1 MERIKTEGFVL
12 VQKGNP
18 DKAFQLKEIEL
29 KSLDENEVI
38 IETEA
43 FGLNYADVMARN
55 GLYKEAPPMPCVI
68 GYEVVGRI
76 IQIGNNV
83 DENWLNKRVL
93 GFSRFGGY
101 AKKVITTDQA
111 IVEIEDEITTQIALA
126 LCTQSV
132 TAYYMAEYV
141 SPIRKGENVL
151 IHAAAGGV
159 GSILIQLAKLKGAT
173 VFAKIG
179 DEAKRKLVTDLGA
192 DYIINYNSSNYAQQI
207 QSILGEKK
215 IDISYNAV
223 AGSTFKQDL
232 KLLGAGGKLFLF
244 GGAELS
250 GGKWGI
256 LSQLNFI
263 KKMGLMIP
271 IGLMMTSKSILGIN
285 MLKIAD
291 EKPAVLSHCLKE
303 VIELYKKGK
312 ISPQIGGEFSQNEL
326 NQAHLLLESG
336 KSVGKIIV
344 NW

>member
-1 MERIKTEGFVL
+1 MERIKTEAIVL

-18 DKAFQLKEIEL
+18 DKAFQLKEVTL
-29 KSLDENEVI
+29 KALGENEVV

-68 GYEVVGRI
+68 GYEVVGKI
-76 IQIGNNV
+76 VQIGEKV
-83 DENWLNKRVL
+83 DSRWLNKRVL
-93 GFSRFGGY
+93 AFSRFGGY
-101 AKKVITTDQA
+101 AKKVISSDQA
-111 IVEIEDEITTQIALA
+111 VVEIGNTISTPIALA

-141 SPIRKGENVL
+141 SPIRTGENVL

-159 GSILIQLAKLKGAT
+159 GTILIQLAKLKGAT

-179 DEAKRKLVTDLGA
+179 NESKRKLVNELGA
-192 DYIINYNSSNYAQQI
+192 DYVINYNEKSYSEQI
-207 QSILGEKK
+207 QKILGDKK
-215 IDISYNAV
+215 LDISYNAV

-256 LSQLNFI
+256 FSQLNFL
-263 KKMGLMIP
+263 KKMGLVIP
-271 IGLMMTSKSILGIN
+271 IGLMMTSKNILGIN

-291 EKPAVLSHCLKE
+291 QKPEILSHCLLE
-303 VIELYKKGK
+303 VIKLYEKG
-312 ISPQIGGEFSQNEL
+312 IIHPQIGGEFSYNEISK
-326 NQAHLLLESG
+326 AHSLLESG
-336 KSVGKIIV
+336 KSTGKIIV
-344 NW
+344 KW